1 MSTFAQPTNLYD
13 RITRS
18 LNVLRQA
25 RDEGASESYIAR
37 ASERLGELLDRIP
50 RFQSPGVTP

>member
-1 MSTFAQPTNLYD
+1 MSTFTPPTPLTE

-18 LNVLRQA
+18 LKVLRQA

-37 ASERLGELLDRIP
+37 ASERLDELLDRIP
-50 RFQSPGVTP
+50 RSKAQE

>member
-1 MSTFAQPTNLYD
+1 MSTFAQPANLYD

-37 ASERLGELLDRIP
+37 ASERLDELLDRIP
-50 RFQSPGVTP
+50 RSKAQE